1 VVPYLDGPAHRM
13 PSEEEEKHMQARRRS
28 GLTAVL
34 LALVALALFVAG
46 CGGSDDKSS
55 GSSSS
60 SSSSSSSAA
69 SSLPG
74 KGKPAITIGTKDFTE
89 EFVLGELYA
98 QALRAKGYTV
108 NLKRN
113 IGSTEIIDKALTSG
127 QIDAYPE
134 YTGETVTSTF
144 RKNVRTSS
152 RQKLTD
158 MAKQLYAD
166 RGQMTSNPTP
176 FEDVDAVIT
185 LKEFAQR
192 NNLKTVADLKKLSH
206 FTLAGQAPFK
216 GRIAGLKGMES
227 IYGIKNVTFKQL
239 PPGLQYRALDRGDV
253 DTADAFTTDPQL
265 ASGKYTV
272 LTDPE
277 GVFSFQNVLFA
288 INKPKYE
295 ALGGAAFMGVINKVN
310 ALLTA
315 PAIQSM
321 NKAVLTDKKEAATVA
336 AQFLKANGL
345 AGGSGS

>member
-1 VVPYLDGPAHRM
+1 
-13 PSEEEEKHMQARRRS
+13 MQAKR
-28 GLTAVL
+28 GKA
-34 LALVALALFVAG
+34 LAAILPGLVALAMLVAG
-46 CGGSDDKSS
+46 CGGSNSTSS
-55 GSSSS
+55 GGSSSAS
-60 SSSSSSSAA
+60 GSGDSSAA
-69 SSLPG
+69 SSQPG
-74 KGKPAITIGTKDFTE
+74 KGKPAVTIGTKNFTE

-113 IGSTEIIDKALTSG
+113 IGSTEIIDKALTSH

-144 RKNVRTSS
+144 GKNVRTSS
-152 RQKLTD
+152 RAKLTN
-158 MAKQLYAD
+158 MAKQLYAQ
-166 RGQMTSNPTP
+166 RGQVTSNPTP

-185 LKEFAQR
+185 LKTFAQK
-192 NNLKTVADLKKLSH
+192 NNLKTVADLKKLPS

-227 IYGIKNVTFKQL
+227 VYGIKNVTFKQL

-277 GVFSFQNVLFA
+277 GVFSFQNVLFV
-288 INKPKYE
+288 INKAKYE
-295 ALGGAAFMGVINKVN
+295 ALGGPAFMAVINKVN
-310 ALLTA
+310 SLLTA

-321 NKAVLTDKKEAATVA
+321 NKAVLVDKKEAADVA
-336 AQFLKANGL
+336 GQFLKANGL
-345 AGGSGS
+345 AGGGGS